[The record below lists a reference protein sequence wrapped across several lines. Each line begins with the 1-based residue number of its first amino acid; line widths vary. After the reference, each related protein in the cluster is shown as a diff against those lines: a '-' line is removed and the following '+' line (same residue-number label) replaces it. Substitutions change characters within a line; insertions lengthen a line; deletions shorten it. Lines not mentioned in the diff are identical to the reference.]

1 MKKLFLSAVAV
12 ILFSS
17 NIALAREQISIVG
30 SSTVYPFS
38 STVAE
43 KFGQQNQFKSP
54 VVESTGSGGGLKMF
68 CKGVGTTMPDIT
80 NASRAIKQ
88 REIDMCK
95 ENGVTPIEYLIGYD
109 GIVIANK
116 SNGPDYV
123 LSKEQIWRA
132 VAEKVLVDGE
142 WVENPYQKWSDI
154 DASLPDI
161 KIDIMIPP
169 TTSGTR
175 DAFVELVMHKA
186 CKQLGLPKKGDNG
199 YKQLCTKVRT
209 KGTFVVQMTENDNL
223 IIQKLQDD
231 KNRLGVFG
239 FSFLDQNR
247 DTIKGAKIDGVLP
260 EFETIADGSYAVSRP
275 LFFYVKK
282 EHLGFIPG
290 IQDYVDLF
298 MSDNMIGEDGTLTEQ
313 GLIAVQK

>member
-132 VAEKVLVDGE
+132 VAEKVLIDGE